1 MDLWSNMDFAWRIVT
16 CLPLTELWNSEGL
29 LDVRPD
35 QRVGA
40 AEIELL
46 LRDGA
51 SFVVADVGKPLRW
64 ISAADRFSFWKTEV
78 KGRLIARDA
87 DCFSLGDYPD
97 SYCYVATAWSGT
109 APMPIIV
116 LEIHH

>member
-1 MDLWSNMDFAWRIVT
+1 MDFAQRIVT
-16 CLPLTELWNSEGL
+16 CLPLAELWNSEGL

-35 QRVGA
+35 ERVGA

-46 LRDGA
+46 LGGDA

-64 ISAADRFSFWKTEV
+64 ISVVDRSFWKTEV
-78 KGRLIARDA
+78 KSRLVARDA
-87 DCFSLGDYPD
+87 DRFSLDDYPD
-97 SYCYVATAWSGT
+97 SYCYVATTWTGAS
-109 APMPIIV
+109 PVQIIV